1 MRRVPGSV
9 RWRRSALAAGVPPDR
24 PATQQPNCGAP
35 PCTWPKCAELACAP
49 VPPPWPPRRYAAST
63 CQNLLSKSTLKKFPH
78 PLTLT
83 LSQYAA
89 IAFTVPLLMTV
100 WGKRRRAFTRRHY
113 MNGLLQLC
121 FLKLFS
127 SLSSFFTL
135 LEVPVSYA
143 HTVKA
148 MMPLFTITLSRVILG
163 ASYSTKTYMTL
174 MPIVL
179 GVILTSATQL
189 EFNPTGLATAMVST
203 ALASMQ
209 SIYSKKASPMSLPPP
224 PIQLRGAC
232 DPHALA
238 ARVGARRHRQC
249 MERALPPLTA
259 RDPVRA
265 GFGPQVMKGID
276 HLNILV
282 GTSQLL
288 LVVFAPIWFMYEG
301 REIMFGHGLD
311 HLSYLEVCRRRAFGV
326 CARARA
332 QRGAL

>member
-1 MRRVPGSV
+1 M
-9 RWRRSALAAGVPPDR
+9 
-24 PATQQPNCGAP
+24 
-35 PCTWPKCAELACAP
+35 
-49 VPPPWPPRRYAAST
+49 
-63 CQNLLSKSTLKKFPH
+63 
-78 PLTLT
+78 
-83 LSQYAA
+83 
-89 IAFTVPLLMTV
+89 AFTVPLLMTV

-209 SIYSKKASPMSLPPP
+209 SIYSKK
-224 PIQLRGAC
+224 
-232 DPHALA
+232 
-238 ARVGARRHRQC
+238 
-249 MERALPPLTA
+249 
-259 RDPVRA
+259 
-265 GFGPQVMKGID
+265 VMKGID

-311 HLSYLEVCRRRAFGV
+311 HLSYLEAGDIFFWLLMASICNCAQTIIAFTFLSLVQPVTYSVANVSKRIVVISAAILSEALTTGVLPPFLNLAGMAMAAFGV
-326 CARARA
+326 AAYNKVKIDENRANQTKTTLPTSMPKLPGRVDM
-332 QRGAL
+332 

>member
-1 MRRVPGSV
+1 MVVFTKLNIR
-9 RWRRSALAAGVPPDR
+9 LATLIVS
-24 PATQQPNCGAP
+24 
-35 PCTWPKCAELACAP
+35 W
-49 VPPPWPPRRYAAST
+49 YAAST

-100 WGKRRRAFTRRHY
+100 WGKRRRSFTRRHY

-121 FLKLFS
+121 CLKLFS

-135 LEVPVSYA
+135 LEVPISYA

-163 ASYSTKTYMTL
+163 ASYSTKTYITL
-174 MPIVL
+174 LPIVL

-189 EFNPTGLATAMVST
+189 EFNAVGLATAMVST

-209 SIYSKKASPMSLPPP
+209 SIYSKK
-224 PIQLRGAC
+224 
-232 DPHALA
+232 
-238 ARVGARRHRQC
+238 
-249 MERALPPLTA
+249 
-259 RDPVRA
+259 
-265 GFGPQVMKGID
+265 VMKGID

-301 REIMFGHGLD
+301 RQMMFGNGLD
-311 HLSYLEVCRRRAFGV
+311 HLSYLEAGDIFFWLLMASICNCAQTIIAFTFLSLVQPVTYSVANVSKRIVVISVAILSEALTTGVLPSFLNLMGMAMAAFGV
-326 CARARA
+326 AAYNKVKIDENRENQKKVALPTSMPRL
-332 QRGAL
+332 RGREDV